1 MEHIQAMGPIQKR
14 MKLGGDVELS
24 LPAAIEQEKGGE
36 VFVSTSNMYVQALKA
51 HHAVMQWA
59 MKCKQN
65 IDTDFCCHMDHALD
79 DMSKMYLPH

>member
-1 MEHIQAMGPIQKR
+1 
-14 MKLGGDVELS
+14 
-24 LPAAIEQEKGGE
+24 
-36 VFVSTSNMYVQALKA
+36 
-51 HHAVMQWA
+51 VMQWA